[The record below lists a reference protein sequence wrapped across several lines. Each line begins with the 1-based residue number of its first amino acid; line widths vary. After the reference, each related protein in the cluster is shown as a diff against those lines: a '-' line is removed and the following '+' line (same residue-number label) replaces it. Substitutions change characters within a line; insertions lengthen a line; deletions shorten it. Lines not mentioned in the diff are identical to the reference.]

1 MDNITVSRKV
11 YDDLQVD
18 NFTDK
23 YLLNAALYHEESIK
37 KELFYAKTLTVILS
51 VSLVVTMGMIL
62 LRK

>member
-18 NFTDK
+18 NFTNK
-23 YLLNAALYHEESIK
+23 YLLNAAFYHEESIN
-37 KELFYAKTLTVILS
+37 KELFYAKSLTVILS
-51 VSLVVTMGMIL
+51 VSIVVTIGMIL